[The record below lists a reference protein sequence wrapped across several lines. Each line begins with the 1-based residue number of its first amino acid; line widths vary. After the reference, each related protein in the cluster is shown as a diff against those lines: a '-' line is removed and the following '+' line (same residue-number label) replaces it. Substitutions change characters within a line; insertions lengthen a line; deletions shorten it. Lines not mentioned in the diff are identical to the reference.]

1 MQQCKALGTSRLAVI
16 IGGAVLALSV
26 VWPLLGAAHA
36 NCAKAKATT
45 TQTRHTDKPP
55 AGDQDLASQ
64 VAELQIKVARLEAAL
79 QKSAAGMGG
88 KKPTVGMTEDD
99 MGEMGSLQPGQ
110 DAPAAV
116 GMGGGEMGMKLD
128 KLMGMMEKMMSG
140 MEGGAMQPAGGAA
153 AMGGTGG
160 GEMGMKLDKLM
171 GMMGKMMS
179 GMGGGSMQPA
189 GGAAGMGGTGG
200 AEMGMKLDK
209 LMRMMEKMMSGIGG
223 GPMQP
228 EGGAAGMGGTGGGEM
243 GMKLD
248 KLMRMMEKMMSGMGG
263 GAMQP
268 GQGMPAAGGMQD
280 M

>member
-1 MQQCKALGTSRLAVI
+1 MLKPGVELQERRNAMQQCKALGTSRLAVI

-171 GMMGKMMS
+171 
-179 GMGGGSMQPA
+179 
-189 GGAAGMGGTGG
+189 
-200 AEMGMKLDK
+200 
-209 LMRMMEKMMSGIGG
+209 RMMEKMMSGIGG